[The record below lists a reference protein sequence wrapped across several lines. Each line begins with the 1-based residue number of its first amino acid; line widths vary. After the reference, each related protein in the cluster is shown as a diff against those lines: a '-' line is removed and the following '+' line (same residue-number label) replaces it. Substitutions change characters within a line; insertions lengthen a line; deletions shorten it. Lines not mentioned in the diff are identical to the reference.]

1 MKLSDTELRKL
12 VDQDE
17 SEMLEFKE
25 SFDHE
30 TIETVGAFANT
41 RGGIILIGVR
51 SKGTI
56 TGTTITSETLKDWAN
71 LTSQVSEPTLIPD
84 VQPMDIEGNTV
95 VNISIKEYP
104 LKPVAIRGRCY
115 RRVGNSNRV
124 MTPAE
129 ISEMHLQSMGTTWD
143 ATHCPNATLKDI
155 ESNNVKAYVSR
166 AKNTGRRHFRDDENV
181 PSLLEKLDIVH
192 NNSPTWA
199 AVLAFGKRPP
209 MQAKVKCGKIRGTST
224 IVDDFV
230 VDVPIILQVDAVL
243 EYMRRVLTLS
253 YSISGKAKRDEVWEY
268 PLDAVREVVT
278 NAVCHRDYSSPAQ
291 IQLKIFDDRLVVWN
305 PGGLPFGMSIE
316 RLTDPN
322 HNSIPRNKL
331 IAMIFYDMGLIE
343 NYWSGIQRIFDNCH
357 ELDFPEPVFKE
368 LDGGFQVTFHKD
380 IYNDEYLANLGLNGR
395 QIKAMMYVKEN
406 GKITNREYQGIGKI
420 SKPTATRELTALVE
434 RNLLEKQGVTGK
446 GTYYSLLKGSK
457 GSQRAHKGLTR
468 GPQTGHVQKGGKN
481 DNQEG

>member
-1 MKLSDTELRKL
+1 MKLSDTELRNF

-25 SFDHE
+25 NFDHE
-30 TIETVGAFANT
+30 AIETVGAFANT

-71 LTSQVSEPTLIPD
+71 RISQVSEPTLIPE
-84 VQPMDIEGNTV
+84 VQSMDIEGDTV
-95 VNISIKEYP
+95 VIISIKDYP

-143 ATHCPNATLKDI
+143 ATPCPNATLKDI
-155 ESNNVKAYVSR
+155 ESDIVNEYVSR

-230 VDVPIILQVDAVL
+230 VDAPIILQVEEVM

-253 YSISGKAKRDEVWEY
+253 YSISGKAKRDEIWEY

-316 RLTDPN
+316 RLMDPN

-343 NYWSGIQRIFDNCH
+343 NYGSGIQRIFDKCH
-357 ELDFPEPVFKE
+357 ELGFPEPVFKE

-380 IYNDEYLANLGLNGR
+380 IYNDEYLANLRLNGR
-395 QIKAMMYVKEN
+395 QIKAILYVKEK
-406 GKITNREYQGIGKI
+406 GKITNMVYQSINNV
-420 SKPTATRELTALVE
+420 SKRTATRDLDELISKALIVQIG
-434 RNLLEKQGVTGK
+434 KTGK
-446 GTYYSLLKGSK
+446 GTHYKIKQRGQRGHKGVIKGSRSE
-457 GSQRAHKGLTR
+457 GENS
-468 GPQTGHVQKGGKN
+468 N
-481 DNQEG
+481 EQEGYK

>member
-30 TIETVGAFANT
+30 TVETVGAFANT

-71 LTSQVSEPTLIPD
+71 QTSQVSEPTLIPD
-84 VQPMDIEGNTV
+84 VQSMDIEGDTV
-95 VNISIKEYP
+95 VIITIKDYP

-143 ATHCPNATLKDI
+143 ATPCPNATLKDI
-155 ESNNVKAYVSR
+155 ESNNVNEYVSR
-166 AKNTGRRHFRDDENV
+166 AKNTGRRHFRDDEDLPN
-181 PSLLEKLDIVH
+181 LLQKLDIVH
-192 NNSPTWA
+192 NNTPTWA

-230 VDVPIILQVDAVL
+230 VDVPIIMQVEAVM

-253 YSISGKAKRDEVWEY
+253 YSISGKAKRDEIWEY

-291 IQLKIFDDRLVVWN
+291 IQIKIFDDRLVIWN

-316 RLTDPN
+316 RLMDPN

-343 NYWSGIQRIFDNCH
+343 NYGSGIQRIFDKCH
-357 ELDFPEPVFKE
+357 ELGFPEPVFKE
-368 LDGGFQVTFHKD
+368 LDGGFQVTLHKD
-380 IYNDEYLANLGLNGR
+380 IYNDAYLANLGLNGR
-395 QIKAMMYVKEN
+395 QIKAILYVKEK
-406 GKITNREYQGIGKI
+406 GKITNMVYQSINNV
-420 SKPTATRELTALVE
+420 SKRTATRDLDELISKALIVQIG
-434 RNLLEKQGVTGK
+434 KTGK
-446 GTYYSLLKGSK
+446 GTHYKIKQRGQRGHKGVTKGSR
-457 GSQRAHKGLTR
+457 S
-468 GPQTGHVQKGGKN
+468 
-481 DNQEG
+481 EGEISNEQ

>member
-1 MKLSDTELRKL
+1 MITSVTDLMER
-12 VDQDE
+12 VNNDE

-25 SFDHE
+25 NYDNE
-30 TIETVGAFANT
+30 TIETAGSFANT

-71 LTSQVSEPTLIPD
+71 QISQVSEPTLIPD
-84 VQPMDIEGNTV
+84 VQPMDIEGDTV
-95 VNISIKEYP
+95 VIISIKEYP

-143 ATHCPNATLKDI
+143 ATPCPNATLKDI
-155 ESNNVKAYVSR
+155 ESNIVNEYVSR
-166 AKNTGRRHFRDDENV
+166 TKNTGRRHFRDDENV

-192 NNSPTWA
+192 NNTPTWA

-230 VDVPIILQVDAVL
+230 VDVPIIDQVEEVM

-253 YSISGKAKRDEVWEY
+253 YSISGKAKRDEIWEY

-291 IQLKIFDDRLVVWN
+291 IQLKIFDDRLVIWN

-316 RLTDPN
+316 RLMDPN

-331 IAMIFYDMGLIE
+331 IAMIFYDTGLIE
-343 NYWSGIQRIFDNCH
+343 NYGSGIQRIFDKCH
-357 ELDFPEPVFKE
+357 ELGFPEPVFKE

-395 QIKAMMYVKEN
+395 QIKAILYVKEK
-406 GKITNREYQGIGKI
+406 GKITNMVYQSINNV
-420 SKPTATRELTALVE
+420 SKRTATRDLDELITKALIVQIG
-434 RNLLEKQGVTGK
+434 KTGK
-446 GTYYSLLKGSK
+446 GTHYKIKQRGQRGHKGVIKGSNEVES
-457 GSQRAHKGLTR
+457 GESSTDQ
-468 GPQTGHVQKGGKN
+468 V
-481 DNQEG
+481 EGYK